1 LPDDLEVA
9 PAPFDLGRE
18 PTEQTELVT
27 DSSFSLYLRDMRHF
41 KLLDAHEERELTQR
55 VAEGDETAREQLLQ
69 SNLRLVIS
77 VAKRYQ
83 GHGLTLPDLVQ
94 EGFFGLRRASERFDP
109 RRGNKFSTY
118 ATIWI
123 KQSCQRAISQHG
135 QTIAVPVHVDE
146 RRRALTRAATEL
158 VGSLGRE
165 PTHAELSACTGVEV
179 EHVAEALAAPGQTWS
194 LDQPLV
200 DDGIGRIAFVVDHDA
215 VDPLEA
221 AEEAR
226 RTTAARESLQTLP
239 ELERA
244 IVTLRHGLS
253 GQEPLGQIEVAR
265 RLGVSR
271 DKVRAGE
278 QAALERLKPRLAHL
292 LGNDPASNT

>member
-1 LPDDLEVA
+1 VLDDLE
-9 PAPFDLGRE
+9 
-18 PTEQTELVT
+18 PTTQLWDTGVEASAKTSLTPE
-27 DSSFSLYLRDMRHF
+27 SSFSLYLRNMGRF
-41 KLLDAHEERELTQR
+41 KLLDAREERELTER
-55 VAEGDETAREQLLQ
+55 IAEGDEGAREKLLQ
-69 SNLRLVIS
+69 ANLRLVIS
-77 VAKRYQ
+77 VARRYQ
-83 GHGLTLPDLVQ
+83 GRGLTLPDLVQ

-109 RRGNKFSTY
+109 RRGHKFSTY

-123 KQSCQRAISQHG
+123 KQSCQKAVSRHG
-135 QTIAVPVHVDE
+135 QTIAVPMHVDQ
-146 RRRALTRAATEL
+146 RRYALTRAAAEL

-165 PTHAELSACTGVEV
+165 PTREELSAWTGIEV

-194 LDQPLV
+194 LDQPLIE
-200 DDGIGRIAFVVDHDA
+200 DGIGRIALVVDEDA

-226 RTTAARESLQTLP
+226 REAAARESLETLP

-244 IVTLRHGLS
+244 ILILRHGLS
-253 GQEPLGQIEVAR
+253 GEEPLAQDEVAR

-278 QAALERLKPRLAHL
+278 LSAVQRLKPRLAYL
-292 LGNDPASNT
+292 LWGEMASHS